1 MLQMETYMPHPLL
14 TLEEAARRLN
24 VSVATV
30 RRMIRDKELVA
41 TKLRGDWR
49 VDPVDLEAF
58 IDRGKNKPQGE

>member
-1 MLQMETYMPHPLL
+1 MLQMETYMPHSLL

-24 VSVATV
+24 VSVSTV
-30 RRMIRDKELVA
+30 RRMIKDRELIA

-58 IDRGKNKPQGE
+58 IQQGKSKPKET